1 MSVSSIIADC
11 REVLEVAAGGTEL
24 VADAGIGS
32 WVMVV
37 VVVEMGC
44 WVMVV
49 VVVEMGCWVMVVV
62 VVETGCWVMV
72 VVVVDAGSWVMVEVV
87 DPSSCDMGVVVG
99 VEVLMLV

>member
-1 MSVSSIIADC
+1 
-11 REVLEVAAGGTEL
+11 
-24 VADAGIGS
+24 
-32 WVMVV
+32 
-37 VVVEMGC
+37 
-44 WVMVV
+44 
-49 VVVEMGCWVMVVV
+49 MGCWVMVVV